1 MNFYFCGMNTRSQNS
16 HLSDFFFAI
25 IIKGYKNPIPLESKY
40 DIKKIRHK
48 FIFTYKLR
56 NP

>member
-1 MNFYFCGMNTRSQNS
+1 MNINVCGMNRRLQNS
-16 HLSDFFFAI
+16 HLSDFLFTL